1 MLGLN
6 MVIVLLIG
14 MLETK
19 KEATPKLRKKKI
31 SPKLRE
37 EVWIHH
43 LGPIFSAKCPIVW
56 CTREITVFNFESGH
70 NIPESK
76 GGATSIEN
84 LIPICAGCNRGMSDQ
99 FTIDEYSRQYAQQ
112 PKNESIL
119 LQSVEQEVI
128 LALSPPLARKS
139 MTSSII
145 SYLRCFSKQTQV
157 EKIVTEFP
165 KTKASMRDIFT
176 NELSLVRP
184 S

>member
-1 MLGLN
+1 MP
-6 MVIVLLIG
+6 
-14 MLETK
+14 EKK
-19 KEATPKLRKKKI
+19 KETTPKLRKKKI

-43 LGPIFSAKCPIVW
+43 LGLVFSAKCPIVW

-112 PKNESIL
+112 PRIDISL
-119 LQSVEQEVI
+119 SQSVEQEVI
-128 LALSPPLARKS
+128 VTISPPLVHKS
-139 MTSSII
+139 IASKFL

-157 EKIVTEFP
+157 ENISTEFP
-165 KTKASMRDIFT
+165 KPKASVRDIFT
-176 NELSLVRP
+176 NELSLVRL